1 MKYMTAVGLLIA
13 GSFFTIGQAKAD
25 CMNDSKDKMD
35 CCMKNGM
42 KSDAASVE
50 QTLKQMERDWNQAT
64 IAKDFKMVDRIMADD
79 WTGVDFRGVIVTKA
93 ETMEELKSGESS
105 NESVELGEMQV
116 KVFGNTAVVMGTD
129 TEKSSYH
136 GQDSSGKYAWI
147 DVFTMRDGRW
157 QAVASQS
164 TKLAK

>member
-13 GSFFTIGQAKAD
+13 GSFFTGGQAKAD
-25 CMNDSKDKMD
+25 CMKDGKDNMD
-35 CCMKNGM
+35 CMKNGM
-42 KSDAASVE
+42 KSDAAAIE

-64 IAKDFKMVDRIMADD
+64 IAKDFKTVDRIMADD
-79 WTGVDFRGVIVTKA
+79 WTGVDFHGMTVTKA

-116 KVFGNTAVVMGTD
+116 KVFGNTAMVMGTD
-129 TEKSSYH
+129 TEKSTYQ
-136 GQDSSGKYAWI
+136 GKDSSGKYAWL

-164 TKLAK
+164 TKIGK